1 MWNGDNNLKDLLL
14 RSISEF
20 ITVFH
25 FMSNSWG
32 KKLSKFK
39 KYLKIN
45 LIKHTKKEDKIIYKM
60 FKTLKILTKL
70 K

>member
-1 MWNGDNNLKDLLL
+1 M
-14 RSISEF
+14 
-20 ITVFH
+20 
-25 FMSNSWG
+25 
-32 KKLSKFK
+32 SKFK

-45 LIKHTKKEDKIIYKM
+45 LIKHTKKEDKIMYKM